1 MIVWI
6 LKDAEPLPLK
16 SGQRALRS
24 GLLAQ
29 ALGQRGHQVI
39 WWTSTFSHH
48 HKQFLL
54 ECDTRRELMPN
65 VTLLALDAGRY
76 QRNVSFARLLHHRRL
91 GHRFQALAASEPA
104 PDIIVSALPII
115 DFPFQA
121 AHYASARGIP
131 LIVDVRDPWP
141 DVFADKAPALVRPL
155 VRWLTWNERRR
166 AVCGLKRADSLTAVS
181 QGFLRWA
188 LKLAGRGQSP
198 HDRVFYLGHSG
209 FEPAHR
215 QTPLPK
221 GMAGALDGKLVFSF
235 VGSFGY
241 SYELELI
248 ARAAQHFH
256 RIRPDLAFVLVG
268 DGHQRAGIA
277 QRFADL
283 KNLILTGWLDTREI
297 AAVLAQSHVGLVP
310 CRSLPDTVPNK
321 PFEYLAAGLPLLSSL
336 EGEMAEI
343 IETHELGLS
352 YRTGD
357 LNGFIQAVERICQ
370 NQALL
375 GEWSANAT
383 KAFREKFSADKIYP
397 DFANHVE
404 MTHELSRNGRAEPVV
419 PLVS

>member
-29 ALGQRGHQVI
+29 ELGRRGHQVV

-48 HKQFLL
+48 LKKFIF
-54 ECDTRRELMPN
+54 ERDTRLELMPN

-76 QRNVSFARLLHHRRL
+76 QRNVSFARLIHHRRL
-91 GHRFQALAASEPA
+91 GRRFRELAGSEPR

-121 AHYASARGIP
+121 ARYAFSRGVP

-141 DVFADKAPALVRPL
+141 DVFADKSPAPLRPL
-155 VRWLTWNERRR
+155 VRWLTLNERRR
-166 AVCGLKRADSLTAVS
+166 AAYSLKSAVALTAVS
-181 QGFLRWA
+181 KGFLRWA
-188 LKLAGRGQSP
+188 LGLAGRSQGP

-209 FEPAHR
+209 FEA
-215 QTPLPK
+215 
-221 GMAGALDGKLVFSF
+221 AGQESSHPSKLAVQLNRKLVFTF
-235 VGSFGY
+235 VGTFGH
-241 SYELELI
+241 SYEVELI

-256 RIRPDLAFVLVG
+256 ASRPDVAFVLVG
-268 DGHQRAGIA
+268 DGHQRAGIE
-277 QRFADL
+277 QRYAGL

-321 PFEYLAAGLPLLSSL
+321 PFEYLAAGLPLISSL
-336 EGEMAEI
+336 QGEMAEM
-343 IETHELGLS
+343 IETHGLGLS
-352 YRTGD
+352 YRAGD
-357 LNGFIQAVERICQ
+357 LGGFIQAVDRIWRDR
-370 NQALL
+370 QALAL
-375 GEWSANAT
+375 WSATAT
-383 KAFREKFSADKIYP
+383 KAFTEKFSASRIYP
-397 DFANHVE
+397 DFASHIELIN
-404 MTHELSRNGRAEPVV
+404 ELSRRGKTETAV
-419 PLVS
+419 PG